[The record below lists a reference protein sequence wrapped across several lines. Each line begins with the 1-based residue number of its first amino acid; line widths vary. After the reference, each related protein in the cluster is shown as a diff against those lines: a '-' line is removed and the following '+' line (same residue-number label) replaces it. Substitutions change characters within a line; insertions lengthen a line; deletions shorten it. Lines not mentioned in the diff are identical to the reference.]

1 MTEIVEQ
8 LLNGDCKARTQGL
21 IKSLAQEIG
30 CEEAV
35 VSAIISVESNGKGF
49 DDEGRVK
56 VLFEKHQF
64 YKNLPPHKRKQAIT
78 EDLARQEWISPKDG
92 GYKEQKTNTQA
103 LKLLIAA
110 MTIDE
115 EAALKSA
122 SYGAGQIMGN
132 NYGILGWNSVQDFVT
147 SMCSCE
153 DEQIRAMFIFFKR
166 RGLASSLRDKDFD
179 AIARVYNGSGMVK
192 EYGRRMRNAYCA
204 ITKKSAEVSNSVR
217 ANGLRL
223 GCKGYRVEALQK
235 RLNDLGYPVAIDS
248 DYGPDTRSAIFSFQ
262 ADHNLEVDG
271 VVGTKTQEA
280 LDVATPMISPRR
292 SGVSIADLRKK
303 GTNIIK
309 DADKTQTAGYGLAA
323 TSALMGAEQ
332 MGLFDNLKL
341 SIGKMSSL
349 VEPLVHIGKAISDHW
364 WMAAIFVGLI
374 IVLVSDRV
382 KRTYLKDYKKGRAI

>member
-1 MTEIVEQ
+1 MTDIIEK

-110 MTIDE
+110 ITIDE

-153 DEQIRAMFIFFKR
+153 DEQIRAMFSFFKV

-192 EYGRRMRNAYCA
+192 EYGRRMRSAYCA
-204 ITKKSAEVSNSVR
+204 LTKKTAAVSNPIR
-217 ANGLRL
+217 ATGLRL

-235 RLNDLGYPVAIDS
+235 RLNDLGYPIAIDS
-248 DYGPDTRSAIFSFQ
+248 DYGPNTRSAIFSFQ

-292 SGVSIADLRKK
+292 SGVSMADLRKN
-303 GTNIIK
+303 GANIIK
-309 DADKTQTAGYGLAA
+309 DADKTQMVGKAVVAGS
-323 TSALMGAEQ
+323 TLMGAEQ
-332 MGLFDNLKL
+332 MGVFDNLKL
-341 SIGKMSSL
+341 SIGKMSAL

-364 WMAAIFVGLI
+364 WMGAILGGLVVI
-374 IVLVSDRV
+374 LISGRV
-382 KRTYLKDYKKGRAI
+382 KKAYLNAYKKGRAI

>member
-1 MTEIVEQ
+1 MTDIIEK
-8 LLNGDCKARTQGL
+8 LLNGNCKARTQGL

-35 VSAIISVESNGKGF
+35 VAAIISVESDGKGF
-49 DDEGRVK
+49 DDEQRVK

-64 YKNLPPHKRKQAIT
+64 YKNLPPHKRKQAVK
-78 EDLARQEWISPKDG
+78 EDLARKEWISIQDG

-103 LKLLIAA
+103 LELLIAA

-122 SYGAGQIMGN
+122 SYGAGQILGS
-132 NYGILGWNSVQDFVT
+132 NYGMLGWKSVQDFVT

-153 DEQIRAMFIFFKR
+153 DEQIKAMFTFFKK
-166 RGLASSLRDKDFD
+166 RGLASSLRDKDFN
-179 AIARVYNGSGMVK
+179 AIARAYNGSGMVE
-192 EYGRRMRNAYCA
+192 EYGRRMRSAYCA
-204 ITKKSAEVSNSVR
+204 LTKKTAAVSNPIR
-217 ANGLRL
+217 ATGLRL

-248 DYGPDTRSAIFSFQ
+248 DYGPNTRSAIFAFQ

-271 VVGTKTQEA
+271 VVGAKTQAA

-292 SGVSIADLRKK
+292 SGVSMAYLRKK

-309 DADKTQTAGYGLAA
+309 DADKTEMVGKAVVAGS
-323 TSALMGAEQ
+323 TLMGAEQ
-332 MGLFDNLKL
+332 MGVFDNLKL
-341 SIGKMSSL
+341 WTGKMSAL
-349 VEPLVHIGKAISDHW
+349 VEPLAHIGKAISDHW
-364 WMAAIFVGLI
+364 WIGAIFIGLI
-374 IVLVSDRV
+374 VVVVSGRV
-382 KRTYLKDYKKGRAI
+382 KKAYLNAYKKGRAI

>member
-1 MTEIVEQ
+1 MTQIIQ
-8 LLNGDCKARTQGL
+8 KLLSGNCKARTQGL
-21 IKSLAQEIG
+21 VKSLAQEIG

-35 VSAIISVESNGKGF
+35 VAAIISVESDGKGF

-64 YKNLPPHKRKQAIT
+64 YKNLPSHKRQQAIK
-78 EDLARQEWISPKDG
+78 EDLAREEWISPKKG

-110 MTIDE
+110 ITLDE

-132 NYGILGWNSVQDFVT
+132 NYGILNWNTVQDFVT

-153 DEQIRAMFIFFKR
+153 DEQIKAMFTFFKV

-179 AIARVYNGSGMVK
+179 AIARVYNGTGMVK
-192 EYGRRMRNAYCA
+192 EYGQRMRNAYFA
-204 ITKKSAEVSNSVR
+204 LTKKSAAVSNPIR

-223 GCKGYRVEALQK
+223 GSKGYRVEALQK
-235 RLNDLGYPVAIDS
+235 RLNDLGYPLAIDS

-271 VVGTKTQEA
+271 VVGAKTQEA

-292 SGVSIADLRKK
+292 SGVSMADLRKN

-309 DADKTQTAGYGLAA
+309 DADKTQMVGGAVVA
-323 TSALMGAEQ
+323 TSTLIEADKMGA
-332 MGLFDNLKL
+332 FDNLKI
-341 SIGKMSSL
+341 SIGKMSAL

-364 WMAAIFVGLI
+364 WIGAIFVGCI

-382 KRTYLKDYKKGRAI
+382 KRTYLKAYKRGRAI